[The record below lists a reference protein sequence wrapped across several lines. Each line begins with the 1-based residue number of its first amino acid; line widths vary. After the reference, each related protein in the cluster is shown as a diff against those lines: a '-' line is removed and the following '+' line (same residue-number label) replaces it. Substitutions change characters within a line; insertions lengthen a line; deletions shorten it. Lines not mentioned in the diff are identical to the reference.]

1 MNLFFLEFFRGEI
14 ALKKGLSIAFR
25 GWSIEVC
32 QKKTFRVGESHEI
45 APTRILDLNF
55 EFFRII

>member
-1 MNLFFLEFFRGEI
+1 MEFFRGEI

-25 GWSIEVC
+25 GWSIEGC

>member
-1 MNLFFLEFFRGEI
+1 MNPFFLEFFRGEI
-14 ALKKGLSIAFR
+14 ALKGLSIAFR